1 MSAPLLDVQGLEKRF
16 GAVAAAESVSVRLE
30 EGEVVGVI
38 GANGAGKT
46 TFVNLITGH
55 LRPTAG
61 RILLRGRDISRLPS
75 REIARMGIRRSFQIP
90 QLFPEFTVR
99 ENLLAAVVL
108 SGERRGGFWLPARDG
123 AAFSRVDELTRRF
136 GLENDRDKPA
146 ASLSQGTRKFLDIAM
161 TMVDDHALAL
171 LDEPTSGVSAEEKF
185 GVMDRV
191 LSALSKSG
199 SAVMFIEHDMEIVAR
214 HARRVLAFSE
224 GRIIADGPPAR
235 VLSDSEVRRVVVGEH
250 WGAK

>member
-1 MSAPLLDVQGLEKRF
+1 MSSPLLDVQGLEKRF
-16 GAVAAAESVSVRLE
+16 GAVAAAESINVRLD
-30 EGEVVGVI
+30 EGEVIGII

-75 REIARMGIRRSFQIP
+75 REIARLGVRRSFQIP

-99 ENLLAAVVL
+99 ENLLTAVVL
-108 SGERRGGFWLPARDG
+108 SGEKRGGFWTPARNS
-123 AAFSRVDELTRRF
+123 AAFSRVDDLTRRF
-136 GLENDRDKPA
+136 GLGSDQDKPA

-161 TMVDDHALAL
+161 TMVDDPALAL

-185 GVMDRV
+185 DVMSRV
-191 LSALSKSG
+191 LSALSDAG
-199 SAVMFIEHDMEIVAR
+199 STVIFVEHDMEIISR
-214 HARRVLAFSE
+214 HAQRVLAFSE
-224 GRIIADGPPAR
+224 GRIIADGPPGQTLA
-235 VLSDSEVRRVVVGEH
+235 DAEVRRIIVG
-250 WGAK
+250 AR